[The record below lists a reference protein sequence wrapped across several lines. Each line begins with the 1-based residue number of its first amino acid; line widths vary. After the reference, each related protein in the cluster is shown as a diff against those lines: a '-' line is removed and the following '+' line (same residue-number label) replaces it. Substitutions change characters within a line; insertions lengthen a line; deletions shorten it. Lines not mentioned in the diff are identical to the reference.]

1 VVEVWREGG
10 ESKKQSS
17 SDELDE
23 LFFRL
28 KLQLDRS
35 GRANPLVHALMF
47 IDDVF
52 VEKNI
57 SANLKTQSTEGRSR
71 LSEHQTVTFSLAFV
85 WMADLVALKADLKSW
100 EKEFKLKT
108 GREARKE
115 DIKAVP
121 EIGQSERRREQ

>member
-1 VVEVWREGG
+1 M
-10 ESKKQSS
+10 SS
-17 SDELDE
+17 MSFSFVSNFSWIDLAEPIHW
-23 LFFRL
+23 
-28 KLQLDRS
+28 S
-35 GRANPLVHALMF
+35 TLML

-52 VEKNI
+52 VENNI

-71 LSEHQTVTFSLAFV
+71 LSEHQTVTFSLVFV

-100 EKEFKLKT
+100 EKEFKLKN